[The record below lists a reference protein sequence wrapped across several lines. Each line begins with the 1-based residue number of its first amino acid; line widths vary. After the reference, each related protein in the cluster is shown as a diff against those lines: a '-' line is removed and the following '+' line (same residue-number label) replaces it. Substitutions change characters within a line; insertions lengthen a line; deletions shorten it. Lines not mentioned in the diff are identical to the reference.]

1 MNQDVS
7 LSGGGD
13 YQTALARLLRQ
24 QQFAAQSQREAME
37 PLQAPQGAVAPISWT
52 NVLAKAMQGWG
63 ARRQSD
69 KIEERYQ
76 QLGQQDRSAADAL
89 VAQLSKQ
96 TPAVQGPQT
105 TVSGTLPN
113 LPGQTAPQPQGP
125 QVPVQTPS
133 AAPQAALSPEQQ
145 MAAILGARGGPQTQ
159 MIQAALLPQML
170 QRQNKEWEQQQPMD
184 VADQQRIAAE
194 GEQARNNAK
203 FANTLGPTPEQVIQN
218 AQKAR
223 ELAED
228 QRKTN
233 LMYGTGVGADS
244 PEVAHWSE
252 NIRTG
257 IATMQNVPNRFKT
270 AVSNYLATLPG
281 GAFSPLATRR
291 FVMSAE
297 AIAKPYMDM
306 PQYQLTA
313 GAAPYLQR
321 MDAALKMPRPTA
333 VSDQEL
339 LDSFTKLN
347 TGGNAVTDA
356 QVGII
361 TGGKSLGDWFNV
373 AANKLR
379 GGGVLSDDQRKQ
391 IGQLAHEV
399 YKNYQAGW
407 EPLAKEVDAK
417 MEGAQIPKAFR
428 IIPDLSKLDALQNPT
443 SARTGKEPGGGA
455 NIAPAGTKAIGP
467 GGKVL
472 TSDGKGRWN

>member
-1 MNQDVS
+1 MNSNID
-7 LSGGGD
+7 LSGGD
-13 YQTALARLLRQ
+13 YQTTMARLLRQ
-24 QQFAAQSQREAME
+24 QQFADQSQREAME
-37 PLQAPQGAVAPISWT
+37 PLQAPQGAVAPISVT
-52 NVLAKAMQGWG
+52 NVLAKALQAWG

-69 KIEERYQ
+69 KIDERYQ

-89 VAQLSKQ
+89 VAQLTKQ

-105 TVSGTLPN
+105 TVSGTLPS

-125 QVPVQTPS
+125 QVPIQTPT
-133 AAPQAALSPEQQ
+133 APPQPALSPEQQ

-159 MIQAALLPQML
+159 MIQGALLPQIM
-170 QRQNKEWEQQQPMD
+170 QRQNKEWDASQPMT
-184 VADQQRIAAE
+184 RAARE
-194 GEQARNNAK
+194 GVQAQIDATNQEATYRNK
-203 FANTLGPTPEQVIQN
+203 LGPTAAENIGFGLKRQ
-218 AQKAR
+218 
-223 ELAED
+223 ELANE
-228 QRKTN
+228 QRKTDM
-233 LMYGTGVGADS
+233 MYGSGTGVDS

-270 AVSNYLATLPG
+270 AVSDYLATLPG

-291 FVMSAE
+291 FVMSAG

-356 QVGII
+356 QVNII
-361 TGGKSLGDWFNV
+361 TGNKSLGDWLNV
-373 AANKLR
+373 AANKLK
-379 GGGVLSDDQRKQ
+379 GGGPLSDAQRKQ
-391 IGQLAHEV
+391 IGELAHEV
-399 YKNYQAGW
+399 YKNYQKGW

-428 IIPDLSKLDALQNPT
+428 IIPDLSKLDALQNPA
-443 SARTGKEPGGGA
+443 S
-455 NIAPAGTKAIGP
+455 AGT
-467 GGKVL
+467 
-472 TSDGKGRWN
+472 SKGLDAQGQAALNWANANPKDPRAAQIKQRLGVP

>member
-24 QQFAAQSQREAME
+24 QQMADQQQREAAE

-69 KIEERYQ
+69 KIDERYQ

-89 VAQLSKQ
+89 VAQLTKQ
-96 TPAVQGPQT
+96 TPAVPGPQT
-105 TVSGTLPN
+105 TVSGTLPS

-125 QVPVQTPS
+125 QVPVQTPT
-133 AAPQAALSPEQQ
+133 AAPQAALSPDQQ
-145 MAAILGARGGPQTQ
+145 MAAILAAHGGPETQ
-159 MIQAALLPQML
+159 AIKGSMLPQLM
-170 QRQNKEWEQQQPMD
+170 QRQNEQWKQQQPMGL
-184 VADQQRIAAE
+184 ADQQRIAAE
-194 GEQARNNAK
+194 GTQAQANAQY
-203 FANTLGPTPEQVIQN
+203 ANKLAPTQEQVIQN

-223 ELAED
+223 ELAQEKE
-228 QRKTN
+228 KTD
-233 LMYGTGVGADS
+233 LMYGAGVDQNS

-252 NIRTG
+252 NIRSG
-257 IATMQNVPNRFKT
+257 IATMQNVPNRLKT
-270 AVSNYLATLPG
+270 PVSNYLATLPG

-291 FVMSAE
+291 FVMSAG

-356 QVGII
+356 QVNII
-361 TGGKSLGDWFNV
+361 TGNKSISDWLNV
-373 AANKLR
+373 AANKLK
-379 GGGVLSDDQRKQ
+379 GGGPLSDAQRKQ
-391 IGQLAHEV
+391 IGELAHEV

-428 IIPDLSKLDALQNPT
+428 IIPDLSKLDALQNP
-443 SARTGKEPGGGA
+443 SGARMSKEGGA
-455 NIAPAGTKAIGP
+455 NIAPAGTKATGP

-472 TSDGKGRWN
+472 TSDGKGGWN